1 MSFWLCHIIIVSFQI
16 LILALITALLVLS
29 LMVYTSNSSIL
40 EISALPK
47 INYSSFI
54 VSYVIRE
61 PEFIAK

>member
-1 MSFWLCHIIIVSFQI
+1 MLCQIIIASFHIFNISFSHCFVSI
-16 LILALITALLVLS
+16 NIIT
-29 LMVYTSNSSIL
+29 SIL

-47 INYSSFI
+47 INYSIFI

>member
-1 MSFWLCHIIIVSFQI
+1 M
-16 LILALITALLVLS
+16 LALITALLVLS